1 MASDEQVQKTIA
13 DCLKLGNEQLTAAE
27 IENPRLDV
35 RLLLAEAL
43 SVDTSYLFGYP
54 EKRLNDGQFG
64 HFQAMINRRLKRE
77 PVSKIIGRKEFW
89 SLEFKVS
96 RDTLDPRPDSETL
109 IEAVLESLVDKTEAI
124 KILDLGTGTGC
135 LLLTL
140 LSELQ
145 GAKGLGIDISDRALA
160 IAKDNAEALGLSD
173 RVAFQLGNWCDGV
186 KDSWDIIISNPPYI
200 GEGEKKALSPEVL
213 NYDPALALFAENNG
227 MKDYQTFIPQAA
239 SILKNNGMLVVE
251 AGHTQAEAIN
261 ALMSDAGLMVY
272 PAKKDLGG
280 IARACIARKCI

>member
-35 RLLLAEAL
+35 RLLLAETL

-54 EKRLNDGQFG
+54 EKLLNDGQFR

-109 IEAVLESLVDKTEAI
+109 IEAVLESLVDKTESI

-145 GAKGLGIDISDRALA
+145 AAKGLGIDISDKALA

-186 KDSWDIIISNPPYI
+186 KDGWDIIISNPPYI
-200 GEGEKKALSPEVL
+200 GEDEKKILSPEVL